1 MPVQDPERASY
12 DASVN
17 YRNALVQMRFSV
29 AAIFM
34 TAAAF
39 LVSAHLADTKWKG
52 YPILLP
58 ILGAF
63 VTLATWVIE
72 LRTRALLANLGKI
85 GLKLEKAMG
94 LPVGTGFFEL
104 MNGPQP
110 IGVRVPF
117 LEWEIPN
124 KHAFVRRVFS
134 HGFCLNILYLAFL
147 LFWLNAIWIA
157 K

>member
-1 MPVQDPERASY
+1 MAIQDPERASY

-17 YRNALVQMRFSV
+17 YHNTLVQMRFSV
-29 AAIFM
+29 AALFM

-39 LVSAHLADTKWKG
+39 LVAAHLGDTKWKG
-52 YPILLP
+52 YPVLLP

-85 GLKLEKAMG
+85 GLELEKAMS
-94 LPVGTGFFEL
+94 LPPKTGFFEL

-124 KHAFVRRVFS
+124 KSPLVRRVFS
-134 HGFCLNILYLAFL
+134 HGFCLNSLYLAFL
-147 LFWLNAIWIA
+147 LFWLNAVWIA
-157 K
+157 R